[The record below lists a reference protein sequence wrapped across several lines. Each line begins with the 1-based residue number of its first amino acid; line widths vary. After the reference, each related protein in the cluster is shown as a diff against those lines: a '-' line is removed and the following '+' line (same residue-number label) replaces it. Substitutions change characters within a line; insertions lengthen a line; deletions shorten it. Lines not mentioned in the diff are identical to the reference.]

1 MNPADFILASG
12 SSRRRELLEQIG
24 ARFDCQ
30 PMDVDESLLPNEAAA
45 DYVTRLAVAK
55 ARAAR
60 DLLSQTN
67 KLPVMGS
74 DTTVVIDDRILAKPD
89 NAEEGVDMLLSL
101 AGRSHRVLTAVA
113 LISGRTEAVRLSN
126 TQVWFC
132 PLSRDQAQRYW
143 QTGEPADKAGGYG
156 IQGYGAVFVEK
167 IEGSYS
173 GVVGLPL
180 AETRELLELF
190 DIPYWQ

>member
-1 MNPADFILASG
+1 MNSADFILASG

-30 PMDVDESLLPNEAAA
+30 PMDVDESLLPNEAAS

-67 KLPVMGS
+67 NLPVMGS
-74 DTTVVIDDRILAKPD
+74 DTTVVIDGRILAKPE
-89 NAEEGVDMLLSL
+89 NAEEGVGMLLSL

-113 LISGRTEAVRLSN
+113 LICGQREEVRLSD

-132 PLSRDQAQRYW
+132 PLSRDQALRYW